1 MKREIA
7 GKMMSDVK
15 GVEDVTAATAKELKA
30 TRTDAKYMD
39 ITFTPGDDETH
50 VESQSIMP
58 YSRTR

>member
-15 GVEDVTAATAKELKA
+15 GVEDFTAATAKELKA

-39 ITFTPGDDETH
+39 IKFTPGDDETH

>member
-30 TRTDAKYMD
+30 TRTDANYMD
-39 ITFTPGDDETH
+39 IKFTPGDDETH
-50 VESQSIMP
+50 VEYQSIMP